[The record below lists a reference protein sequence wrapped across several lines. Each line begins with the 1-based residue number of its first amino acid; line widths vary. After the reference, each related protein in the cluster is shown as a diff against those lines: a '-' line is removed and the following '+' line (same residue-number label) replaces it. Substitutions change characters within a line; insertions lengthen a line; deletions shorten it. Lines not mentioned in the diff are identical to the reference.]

1 MYPGFG
7 VMPEKIGDNTSGR
20 FIDDRRAS
28 KGLYTVLLTGVP
40 LFFLAAYSPSTGA
53 LIFDTT
59 TSSACLGT
67 SPSILLGI
75 CQV

>member
-7 VMPEKIGDNTSGR
+7 VMPEKIGDNTAGR
-20 FIDDRRAS
+20 FIDDKGAS
-28 KGLYTVLLTGVP
+28 KGLYTVLLTPVF

-59 TSSACLGT
+59 ASSACLGT

-75 CQV
+75 CQG